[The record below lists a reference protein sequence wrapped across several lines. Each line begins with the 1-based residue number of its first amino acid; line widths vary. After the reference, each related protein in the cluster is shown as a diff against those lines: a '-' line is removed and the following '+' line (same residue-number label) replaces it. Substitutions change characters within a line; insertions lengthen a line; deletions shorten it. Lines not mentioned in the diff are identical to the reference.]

1 MTNVVMVRSNKYNQ
15 INSVINISNSS
26 KTYLVNTFFNM
37 IDSLNIEI
45 NMQDVSSRGS
55 ENTSEGASTNQMDGH
70 CPLVVKSCLIVIF
83 YDFFFTGTFHAKLFV
98 LLYLVLFFLT
108 RIQLTI
114 FSADRKP
121 KNQNY
126 LWWLPLKGFKVKPRR
141 GPAITVEKNA
151 CASVCHPGHSYLWTA
166 NVRRLTRWRW
176 RGFPGASM
184 SVEYRTVKPQL
195 HRGEQ
200 TSEFCAEIRQTRP

>member
-1 MTNVVMVRSNKYNQ
+1 MNLYFIFNKVHCKTSHSFLYSLCSLMTNVVMVRSNKYNQ

-83 YDFFFTGTFHAKLFV
+83 YDFSFLPEPLMRNFLF
-98 LLYLVLFFLT
+98 YCTWFC
-108 RIQLTI
+108 
-114 FSADRKP
+114 FS
-121 KNQNY
+121 
-126 LWWLPLKGFKVKPRR
+126 
-141 GPAITVEKNA
+141 
-151 CASVCHPGHSYLWTA
+151 
-166 NVRRLTRWRW
+166 
-176 RGFPGASM
+176 
-184 SVEYRTVKPQL
+184 
-195 HRGEQ
+195 
-200 TSEFCAEIRQTRP
+200 